1 MTPFIYPY
9 QANFIRNELN
19 KLLRVFYFVGDQ
31 RVYHATKDA
40 LDFSIKNLFGTL
52 TSEQTSVFKGIT
64 EIKGQ
69 QDLNDFM
76 IQLRHY
82 VIPFP
87 FDEDRIRRLF
97 KREKKLSVPDQSGFD
112 FYTMTYLGWRD
123 IGTKHLY
130 LVYPYKGEL
139 TGIRTRYTPVNTNNV
154 CSICNHAFTESET
167 GLVVAETKSSVY
179 KTSGNYMCLDSAI
192 CNRQM
197 TNDKAIGKFFEK
209 AVRK

>member
-1 MTPFIYPY
+1 M
-9 QANFIRNELN
+9 ALLRASSLLLIRILRSELN

-31 RVYHATKDA
+31 RVYQATKDA
-40 LDFSIKNLFGTL
+40 LESSIKTLFSSL
-52 TSEQTSVFKGIT
+52 TSEQASVFAGIT

-76 IQLRHY
+76 FQLRQY

-97 KREKKLSVPDQSGFD
+97 KREKKLTLPDPNGFD
-112 FYTMTYLGWRD
+112 LYTMTYLGWRD

-139 TGIRTRYTPVNTNNV
+139 TGIRARYTSVNTSKIV
-154 CSICNHAFTESET
+154 
-167 GLVVAETKSSVY
+167 SV
-179 KTSGNYMCLDSAI
+179 
-192 CNRQM
+192 
-197 TNDKAIGKFFEK
+197 
-209 AVRK
+209 